1 MTKCQRLFY
10 LYEQQILNTTSSSY
24 TPTHY
29 QFGSPRSLTNYIK
42 DLRYNRVKYKVVFLR
57 ATMSSLGLIKQIF
70 SLNNWTWIIS
80 AFTDYLQS
88 KSKSVYEG
96 ASFVGDQPAVAMA
109 LLTLAVGCNGFIY
122 AGEQSAML
130 VSAVTMSAVTS
141 DVRNN
146 QYQYVNVY
154 SVWWITVSP
163 DDA

>member
-1 MTKCQRLFY
+1 
-10 LYEQQILNTTSSSY
+10 
-24 TPTHY
+24 
-29 QFGSPRSLTNYIK
+29 
-42 DLRYNRVKYKVVFLR
+42 
-57 ATMSSLGLIKQIF
+57 
-70 SLNNWTWIIS
+70 
-80 AFTDYLQS
+80 
-88 KSKSVYEG
+88 
-96 ASFVGDQPAVAMA
+96 MA